1 MNATVALMTTEMSES
16 FSDVMVMVHAA
27 QWGSL
32 ISILVSFCLFEGNGS
47 EGGGGGGGG
56 GGPGCI
62 RDQNMDS
69 RKFRK
74 AITFNEHVVNFGK
87 AYCRP

>member
-1 MNATVALMTTEMSES
+1 MDLREV
-16 FSDVMVMVHAA
+16 VVV
-27 QWGSL
+27 
-32 ISILVSFCLFEGNGS
+32 VV
-47 EGGGGGGGG
+47 GGWWWWWWGG

-62 RDQNMDS
+62 RHQNMDS

-74 AITFNEHVVNFGK
+74 AITFNEHVVNFEK

>member
-56 GGPGCI
+56 VAALAASDTRTWTPGNSE
-62 RDQNMDS
+62 RQLLLMS
-69 RKFRK
+69 M
-74 AITFNEHVVNFGK
+74 
-87 AYCRP
+87 

>member
-47 EGGGGGGGG
+47 EGGGGGAALAASDTRTWT
-56 GGPGCI
+56 PGNSE
-62 RDQNMDS
+62 RQLLLMS
-69 RKFRK
+69 M
-74 AITFNEHVVNFGK
+74 
-87 AYCRP
+87 

>member
-47 EGGGGGGGG
+47 EGGGGGGVAALAASDTRTWT
-56 GGPGCI
+56 PGNSE
-62 RDQNMDS
+62 RQLLLMS
-69 RKFRK
+69 M
-74 AITFNEHVVNFGK
+74 
-87 AYCRP
+87 

>member
-47 EGGGGGGGG
+47 EGGGGGVAALAASDTRTWT
-56 GGPGCI
+56 PGNSERQLLLMSI
-62 RDQNMDS
+62 
-69 RKFRK
+69 
-74 AITFNEHVVNFGK
+74 
-87 AYCRP
+87 

>member
-32 ISILVSFCLFEGNGS
+32 ISILVSFCLLEGNGS

-56 GGPGCI
+56 VALAASETRTWTPGNSE
-62 RDQNMDS
+62 RQLLLMS
-69 RKFRK
+69 M
-74 AITFNEHVVNFGK
+74 
-87 AYCRP
+87 